1 MKRKTTELNPHP
13 KLKHFPMLSE
23 EKYAALVLSI
33 RQNGLLKNIVITD
46 DGKVIDGR
54 NRLKAALELQLE
66 YVPVEVRDDVD
77 PVVYAIE
84 SAATGRQLTK
94 TGVCLL
100 LLDQHPDLSECRA
113 ERKGGRKV
121 AGETVQKM
129 NSSFRDIAN
138 LYQVPF
144 QYFTYILNCM
154 ALCRNRHDE
163 ERLRV
168 MVYELETSAVNL
180 EKGILGWQA
189 SHPIDEDVSDEDL
202 HGEPVAKR
210 SEPKP
215 DAILIRSFDSIM
227 AQSAN
232 WSKIRSD
239 AQRVIRDQFIAM
251 WKLLP
256 DELRKAVK

>member
-1 MKRKTTELNPHP
+1 MKKKTSELHPHP

-33 RQNGLLKNIVITD
+33 RQNNMLKAIVITE

-54 NRLKAALELQLE
+54 NRLKAAMEIGLDS
-66 YVPVEVRDDVD
+66 VPVEIRDDVD

-100 LLDQHPDLSECRA
+100 LLDQHPDLAECRA
-113 ERKGGRKV
+113 DRKGGRKSISET
-121 AGETVQKM
+121 GEKIT
-129 NSSFRDIAN
+129 SSFRDIGTQ
-138 LYQVPF
+138 YQVPRE
-144 QYFTYILNCM
+144 YFTYILNCM

-189 SHPIDEDVSDEDL
+189 SHPIDEDVSDDDL
-202 HGEPVAKR
+202 HGEPVGKRKEPNPFKILDVSFHSVANQAAKW
-210 SEPKP
+210 
-215 DAILIRSFDSIM
+215 DSIDKKF
-227 AQSAN
+227 QN
-232 WSKIRSD
+232 LL
-239 AQRVIRDQFIAM
+239 RDRFVAM
-251 WKLLP
+251 WKALP
-256 DELRKAVK
+256 DELKKAVR